1 MAAGPQLDAATV
13 LLQWATGGLL
23 FCWITTR
30 RREVGLGYGWLLR
43 ASYLVIAALAAL
55 VGYGWATEPIRDAAS
70 IGVCAAAAL
79 ALFLS
84 IVRRRVGVAGQHPE
98 QYESTQTIV
107 DRTGIERNL
116 SASDPQGKEF
126 DPRWDLAAP
135 VIGLVGL
142 VATGLSSGGNQLLET
157 ARILV
162 GAAFLGSVTDA
173 MLLGHWYLVQPGLR
187 REPLLEQVSWLGKIW
202 PLEVGLLLLPT
213 GMWSVL
219 SGAIDDGYG
228 GMLGWFWVA
237 CAVTTIA
244 LVLVTRAALRERQ
257 YAAVMAATGL
267 LYLAILTAFGTD
279 VVARL
284 VLET

>member
-23 FCWITTR
+23 FCWVTTR
-30 RREVGLGYGWLLR
+30 RREVGIGYGWLLR

-55 VGYGWATEPIRDAAS
+55 VGYGWATEPIRDASS
-70 IGVCAAAAL
+70 IGVFAAAAL
-79 ALFLS
+79 ALLLS
-84 IVRRRVGVAGQHPE
+84 VVRRRAGVAGQQSE
-98 QYESTQTIV
+98 QYESSQTIV

-116 SASDPQGKEF
+116 TPRDDQGKEF

-135 VIGLVGL
+135 VVGLVGL
-142 VATGLSSGGNQLLET
+142 IAAGFGNGGNQLLET

-187 REPLLEQVSWLGKIW
+187 REPLLEQVSWLGRLW

-228 GMLGWFWVA
+228 GMLGWFWAA

-244 LVLVTRAALRERQ
+244 LVFATRAALRERQ

-279 VVARL
+279 LVARL

>member
-30 RREVGLGYGWLLR
+30 RREVGIGYGWLLR

-55 VGYGWATEPIRDAAS
+55 VGYGWATEPIRDASS
-70 IGVCAAAAL
+70 IGVSAAAAL
-79 ALFLS
+79 ALLLS
-84 IVRRRVGVAGQHPE
+84 VVRRRAGVAGQQSE
-98 QYESTQTIV
+98 QYESSQTIV

-116 SASDPQGKEF
+116 TPRDDQGKEF

-142 VATGLSSGGNQLLET
+142 IAAGFGNGGNQLLET
-157 ARILV
+157 ARTLV
-162 GAAFLGSVTDA
+162 GAAFLGSATDA

-187 REPLLEQVSWLGKIW
+187 REPLLEQVSWLGRLW

-228 GMLGWFWVA
+228 GMLGWFWAA

-244 LVLVTRAALRERQ
+244 LVFVTRAALRERQ

>member
-84 IVRRRVGVAGQHPE
+84 IVRRRVGVAGQQPE

-116 SASDPQGKEF
+116 SSSDPQGKEF

-142 VATGLSSGGNQLLET
+142 VAAGLGSGGNQLLET

>member
-84 IVRRRVGVAGQHPE
+84 IVRRRVGVAGQQPE

-116 SASDPQGKEF
+116 SSSDPQGKEF

-135 VIGLVGL
+135 VIGVVGL
-142 VATGLSSGGNQLLET
+142 VAAGLGSGGNQLLET

>member
-1 MAAGPQLDAATV
+1 MAAGPKLDAATV

-43 ASYLVIAALAAL
+43 ASYLAIAALAAFI
-55 VGYGWATEPIRDAAS
+55 GYRWATEPIRDAAS
-70 IGVCAAAAL
+70 IGVSAAAAV
-79 ALFLS
+79 ALLLS
-84 IVRRRVGVAGQHPE
+84 VVQRHVGVTGQQSE
-98 QYESTQTIV
+98 QYESTQTIG

-116 SASDPQGKEF
+116 SSSDSEDKEF

-142 VATGLSSGGNQLLET
+142 IAAGVGNGGNQLLET

-187 REPLLEQVSWLGKIW
+187 REPLVEQVSWLGRIW
-202 PLEVGLLLLPT
+202 VLEVGLLLFPT

-228 GMLGWFWVA
+228 GMLGWFWAA

-244 LVLVTRAALRERQ
+244 LVFVTRAALRERQ

-284 VLET
+284 VLAT